1 MKYVKMQR
9 LGLLCLSIILLITMA
24 LSGCAKGSNSVT
36 SQTTNATQGES
47 DSIVQST
54 NQTESSNKDS
64 STTSS
69 TAISD
74 DKLAAVDIAKS
85 TPVAK
90 LLTNVTIPE
99 LSVSLG
105 ELFSSEKYYS
115 VEWIDFDTMVKLS
128 VQRQSTSNVI
138 VFCFSKIGDSL
149 DFPQVSTMMS
159 TNNGG
164 TQEVKWSFDNI
175 DKALIELLL
184 AEGYIVDNGGY
195 QAVK

>member
-1 MKYVKMQR
+1 MS
-9 LGLLCLSIILLITMA
+9 CLSIILLFAMA
-24 LSGCAKGSNSVT
+24 LSGCTKGNNSVT
-36 SQTTNATQGES
+36 SQTTSATTQSESNITIQSNTQGES
-47 DSIVQST
+47 
-54 NQTESSNKDS
+54 SNTDL

-69 TAISD
+69 TAIPD
-74 DKLAAVDIAKS
+74 VKLTAVDVAKS
-85 TPVAK
+85 TPVAE
-90 LLTNVTIPE
+90 LLTNISIPG

-128 VQRQSTSNVI
+128 VQRQSTSNII
-138 VFCFSKIGDSL
+138 VFCFSKNGESL

-175 DKALIELLL
+175 DKAFIELLL